1 MIKRLIP
8 LFLALVPHAGLTQA
22 AYPSTYQSERE
33 LTQEQERRFREAENR
48 RTRDR
53 NDGKAEVLRLL
64 QSPTFGGWLPMSSGY
79 SDTVQLTRSIGDP
92 QDAEFEALT
101 FVLSPQLSAGIV
113 NCIVAPCPGQ
123 FHESLTLHSVKVT
136 EIQCKQ
142 GRSRTHLLSLSRD
155 SVTPQAIA
163 EAVMSGIDS
172 DRRSYLSW
180 NPSGT
185 IEKAVCTSRGTQ

>member
-8 LFLALVPHAGLTQA
+8 LLLALVPHAGLTQQ
-22 AYPSTYQSERE
+22 AYPSIYNSERE
-33 LTQEQERRFREAENR
+33 LIQEQERRLRESENI

-53 NDGKAEVLRLL
+53 NDVKAEVLRLL
-64 QSPTFGGWLPMSSGY
+64 QSPTFGGWLPISAVY

-92 QDAEFEALT
+92 QDAEFEVLS

-113 NCIVAPCPGQ
+113 SCIVAPCRGQ
-123 FHESLTLHSVKVT
+123 FQEHLSLHSVKVT

-142 GRSRTHLLSLSRD
+142 GRARTLFSSLSGNYE
-155 SVTPQAIA
+155 TPQAVA
-163 EAVMSGIDS
+163 AVMSRIDS

-185 IEKAVCTSRGTQ
+185 SEKAICTSRATQ